1 MPKHTPFTRYIKLML
16 AFLLSRLLHLLTEVA
31 AHGGGGPSSNLSF
44 HESQCVR
51 FFVTQ
56 AIGIMFEDG
65 VQEIAKRFRDSA
77 RWQCSV
83 VDESC
88 GMDLGGRVF
97 RMDDACAYVSCCKTE
112 HRGRKGRPVA
122 L

>member
-1 MPKHTPFTRYIKLML
+1 ML
-16 AFLLSRLLHLLTEVA
+16 AFLLSGLLHLLTEVA

-65 VQEIAKRFRDSA
+65 VQEILKWFGIVRDGNA
-77 RWQCSV
+77 AWWTKAVGWIWV
-83 VDESC
+83 VA
-88 GMDLGGRVF
+88 F
-97 RMDDACAYVSCCKTE
+97 
-112 HRGRKGRPVA
+112 
-122 L
+122 